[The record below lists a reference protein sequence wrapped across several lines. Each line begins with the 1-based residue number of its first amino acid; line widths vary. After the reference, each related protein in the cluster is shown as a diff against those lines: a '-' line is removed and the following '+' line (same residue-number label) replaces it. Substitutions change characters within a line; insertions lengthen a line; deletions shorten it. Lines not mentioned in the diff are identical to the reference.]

1 MRPNVLTAIIGGT
14 GLTQYPGLEIEREAL
29 IETPLG
35 APSGPLIFASL
46 HGQPVVFI
54 ARHGH
59 PHKLPPNKINYRANM
74 LALQQVGVTH
84 IIAINAVGG
93 ITPAMGAEAIC
104 IPDQIID
111 YTYCR
116 EDTYFDGVF
125 KPLDHVDFSYPYD
138 TQLSAALF
146 DAANSIDEAVQ
157 MGGVYGATQG
167 PRLET
172 AAEIL
177 RLEKDGCTV
186 VGMTGMPEAVL
197 ARELGIPYA
206 CLSLVVNRAAGKSD
220 SVITM
225 DDIYKALEQG
235 IQKVQRII
243 SAFLSQAE
251 IR

>member
-1 MRPNVLTAIIGGT
+1 MHPKTLTAIIGGT
-14 GLTQYPGLEIEREAL
+14 GLTQYPGLEIEREEL
-29 IETPLG
+29 VDTPLG

-46 HGQPVVFI
+46 HSQSVVFI

-74 LALQQVGVTH
+74 LALQKVGVTH
-84 IIAINAVGG
+84 IIAVNAVGG

-111 YTYCR
+111 YTFGR
-116 EDTYFDGVF
+116 EDTYFDGIF

-138 TQLSAALF
+138 KSLCTALF
-146 DAANSIDEAVQ
+146 NAANEIGETVQ

-177 RLEKDGCTV
+177 RLERDGCAI

-206 CLSLVVNRAAGKSD
+206 CLSLVVNRAAGKSE

-235 IQKVQRII
+235 VHKVQRII
-243 SAFLSQAE
+243 SAFLSKVS
-251 IR
+251 